1 MIFLGINFLFLGI
14 LSLEVMTYGV
24 PGYVCAVSRVPEAKQ
39 YFDGLP
45 LPVQDKLR
53 IRPNGIKSLEDLKR
67 YAGDLM
73 ASGQ

>member
-1 MIFLGINFLFLGI
+1 MEYRDMYALFR
-14 LSLEVMTYGV
+14 
-24 PGYVCAVSRVPEAKQ
+24 RVPEAKQ

-45 LPVQDKLR
+45 LPVQDQLR

>member
-1 MIFLGINFLFLGI
+1 MEYRDMYALFR
-14 LSLEVMTYGV
+14 
-24 PGYVCAVSRVPEAKQ
+24 RVPEAKQ